1 MGPAGVMLKAFHAHV
16 LIPMAQLWSLAE
28 ALDSRFR
35 VPAGET
41 KSRGSAQDRAAEAPQ
56 CSRQSDAGISALIIT
71 NLEGGWIAA
80 EGLRFYTIASIA
92 EEPAKGFIREVD
104 FGTDGVMLTITGVQ
118 VYVPLRQLFAI
129 AEAVDPAFQPP
140 PVGPLTKIS

>member
-1 MGPAGVMLKAFHAHV
+1 MGPAGVMLKAFNAHV
-16 LIPMAQLWSLAE
+16 MIPMAQLWSLAE

-41 KSRGSAQDRAAEAPQ
+41 QDRAAEAPQ
-56 CSRQSDAGISALIIT
+56 CSRQSVAGIPALIIT

-92 EEPAKGFIREVD
+92 EEAAKGFIREVD